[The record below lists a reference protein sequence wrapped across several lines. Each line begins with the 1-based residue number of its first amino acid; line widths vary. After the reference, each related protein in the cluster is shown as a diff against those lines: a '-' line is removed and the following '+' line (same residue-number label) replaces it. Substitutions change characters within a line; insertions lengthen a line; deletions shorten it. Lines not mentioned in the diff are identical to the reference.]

1 MRIDVN
7 ESIKCV
13 EVMILKSQLNVSES
27 CDLSERIITRDL
39 TKCQTPRHQKCQK
52 PLINTPQDV
61 DNHAQTSYNTS
72 ITSQEHDY
80 VSCVSVCTEAKG
92 KNHSGSVSI
101 E

>member
-27 CDLSERIITRDL
+27 CDLSERIITRSL
-39 TKCQTPRHQKCQK
+39 TKCQTPPPKKYQK

-61 DNHAQTSYNTS
+61 DNILPVLYNSS
-72 ITSQEHDY
+72 ITLQEHSY
-80 VSCVSVCTEAKG
+80 VGILSVCTEATC
-92 KNHSGSVSI
+92 
-101 E
+101 